1 MHRRLALTVVALGLV
16 AVAVPAQ
23 EMPPVGPPAE
33 LGEVAFMLGTWKT
46 DAFQFRQTPDQPW
59 QTSTATMKVERILGG
74 AAHRSRFS
82 ATVMGTALEGDA
94 TLTYNRESGKWQ
106 SVWVDGMSAYQ
117 VMTEGSFEGDA
128 LVLEGLDRYQGESYR
143 LRDTTR
149 KVSERELEWTMEMS
163 TDGGATW
170 FTSMQATYRKR

>member
-1 MHRRLALTVVALGLV
+1 MYRRLALTVAAIGLV
-16 AVAVPAQ
+16 AAPSPGQ

-46 DAFQFRQTPDQPW
+46 DAFQFRQTADQPW
-59 QTSTATMKVERILGG
+59 QTSTATMKIERILGG
-74 AAHRSRFS
+74 AAHRSHLS
-82 ATVMGTALEGDA
+82 STVMGTELEGDA
-94 TLTYNRESGKWQ
+94 TLTFNRETGKWQ

-117 VMTEGSFEGDA
+117 VMTEGSFQDDA
-128 LVLEGLDRYQGESYR
+128 LVLEGADRYQGESYE

-149 KVSERELEWTMEMS
+149 KISDRELEWTMEMS
-163 TDGGATW
+163 TDGGVTW